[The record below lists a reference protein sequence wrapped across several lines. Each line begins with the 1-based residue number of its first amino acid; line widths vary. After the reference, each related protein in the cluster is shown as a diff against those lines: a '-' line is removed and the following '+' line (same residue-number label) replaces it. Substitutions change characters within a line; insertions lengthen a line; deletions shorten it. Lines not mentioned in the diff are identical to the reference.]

1 MYCINGYFNI
11 CCRRYAKT
19 HSEEVIQFSHI
30 YIIDTMKRFQKLSTM
45 LLAGIICTMNPVR
58 FTAKDAS
65 CLFKNP
71 LCFYATDILGY
82 LQILHKNSRY
92 EEMLPFLYEPK
103 ELRKI
108 GRSKALKSIESM
120 NFGYEFRRVG
130 IKEEEKGVSWR
141 ITYQR
146 TIFGTAETF
155 TVICKNISDTT
166 RLLMNTT
173 QRRSVFYR
181 KMP

>member
-1 MYCINGYFNI
+1 MIMPFHALG
-11 CCRRYAKT
+11 
-19 HSEEVIQFSHI
+19 
-30 YIIDTMKRFQKLSTM
+30 
-45 LLAGIICTMNPVR
+45 
-58 FTAKDAS
+58 KDNS

-71 LCFYATDILGY
+71 LCFYATDILSY

-92 EEMLPFLYEPK
+92 EEMLPFLFEPN
-103 ELRKI
+103 ELKKM
-108 GRSKALKSIESM
+108 GKTKALKSIESM

-130 IKEEEKGVSWR
+130 IKEEQKGVSWR

-155 TVICKNISDTT
+155 TVNCKNISDTT

-173 QRRSVFYR
+173 QRRNVFYR

>member
-1 MYCINGYFNI
+1 
-11 CCRRYAKT
+11 
-19 HSEEVIQFSHI
+19 
-30 YIIDTMKRFQKLSTM
+30 MKRFQFFFTL
-45 LLAGIICTMNPVR
+45 LLAGVICIMNPLQI
-58 FTAKDAS
+58 TARDVS

-82 LQILHKNSRY
+82 LQALHKNSRH

-130 IKEEEKGVSWR
+130 IKEEQKGVSWR

-155 TVICKNISDTT
+155 TVICKNIADTT
-166 RLLMNTT
+166 RLLMNAT
-173 QRRSVFYR
+173 QRKNVFYR